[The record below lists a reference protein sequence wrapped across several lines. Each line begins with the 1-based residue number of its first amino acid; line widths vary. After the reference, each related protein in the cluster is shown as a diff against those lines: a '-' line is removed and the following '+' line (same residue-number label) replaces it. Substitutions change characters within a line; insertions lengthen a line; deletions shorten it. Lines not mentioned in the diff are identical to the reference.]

1 MRLNSSAL
9 NARSLNGGSRRP
21 VYAAGEA
28 VSGFAAELDGVR
40 IALGSGS
47 AVHRLSGSFRAT
59 AQRFSGGAWL
69 ASLSADLAQTVARN
83 AQGAAVVV
91 VDAGLF
97 YSKTSLGFGSA
108 EFGLHLQGHVGVVFG
123 EGMAVVRPLNVAL
136 DGAKLV
142 RGAGVGSVELVGELA
157 PSAVRRFAGIT
168 LPLSL
173 EGEGEGSHV
182 DSDGVRHIGLAGGA
196 PISFS
201 AEDGGMLRQSF
212 IGSLDFDLQG
222 SGSGQ
227 LAKPTLAGSAVTSL
241 GISGDFRVLRRGQ
254 GAAVAELASALK
266 GEVLVLGS
274 GSAVV
279 RLGAACTGYKT
290 TFPALDSVVT
300 GIDIELHGS
309 RAAAIDGAAVIGLGV
324 SLNGSRVRRG
334 SSTALMLLLAES
346 DAYLNPYAED
356 QNEQVFARPAPLR
369 TFSRPA
375 SVREW
380 RR

>member
-9 NARSLNGGSRRP
+9 NARSLNGGTRRP

-28 VSGFAAELDGVR
+28 IAGFAAELDGVR
-40 IALGSGS
+40 VALGSGS
-47 AVHRLSGSFRAT
+47 AVHQVSGAFRAT
-59 AQRFSGGAWL
+59 AQRFAGGEWL
-69 ASLSADLAQTVARN
+69 ASVSADLAQTVARN
-83 AQGAAVVV
+83 AQGAAVLV

-97 YSKTSLGFGSA
+97 YSKTSLGFGSI
-108 EFGLHLQGHVGVVFG
+108 ELGLHLQGHDGVVFG
-123 EGMAVVRPLNVAL
+123 EGAAVVHPLDVAF

-142 RGAGVGSVELVGELA
+142 RGSGAGSFELA
-157 PSAVRRFAGIT
+157 GALAPAAVRRFAGIT

-173 EGEGEGSHV
+173 EGEGEGSHI
-182 DSDGVRHIGLAGGA
+182 DAEGVRHIGFAGIA

-201 AEDGGMLRQSF
+201 AVDGGMLRQSF
-212 IGSLDFDLQG
+212 IGSLNFGLQG
-222 SGSGQ
+222 AGSGQ

-254 GAAVAELASALK
+254 GAAVAQLASILK
-266 GEVLVLGS
+266 GEVLVRGS
-274 GSAVV
+274 GAAIM

-290 TFPALDSVVT
+290 TFPALGPAVIGVDT
-300 GIDIELHGS
+300 ELHGV
-309 RAAAIDGAAVIGLGV
+309 RAAPLNGVAVIGLMT
-324 SLNGSRVRRG
+324 SLSGSRVRRG

-356 QNEQVFARPAPLR
+356 QNEQVFTRPAAPR
-369 TFSRPA
+369 EFSRPA